1 MQDEELF
8 VACGESL
15 YKRENHT
22 HAGEQAWR
30 LDFDTTRGNSRGEA
44 NRKSRTG
51 PDPSAGKEYQAGWGS
66 PFDTARTN
74 RPSSET
80 GSEDGA
86 FRIPAG
92 SRKAALVHL
101 ALEAW
106 RARLLDPKALGE
118 VRGREV
124 DEVGLQRALY
134 RSSMGEIE
142 HLLGPVVK
150 GRRVIVEGRLA
161 GTGRTALERLG
172 AEVEELRLEDQKRY
186 IDMTPAIF
194 VFAAVAMAVRYIS
207 LGLDDQDLYI
217 LAGILFALMYG
228 LRPFFFKMQ
237 RPRDE

>member
-1 MQDEELF
+1 
-8 VACGESL
+8 
-15 YKRENHT
+15 
-22 HAGEQAWR
+22 
-30 LDFDTTRGNSRGEA
+30 LDFDTTRDNGGR
-44 NRKSRTG
+44 G
-51 PDPSAGKEYQAGWGS
+51 PDHGSRRVPYSLAGRPDLSGRGGYFDAARTDLPSA
-66 PFDTARTN
+66 
-74 RPSSET
+74 
-80 GSEDGA
+80 EDGT

-106 RARLLDPKALGE
+106 RAGLLDPRALGE

-124 DEVGLQRALY
+124 DEAGLQRALY

-142 HLLGPVVK
+142 HLLGPVLK
-150 GRRVIVEGRLA
+150 GKLVVVEGRLA

-172 AEVEELRLEDQKRY
+172 AEVEELRLEDERRY

-194 VFAAVAMAVRYIS
+194 VFAAVAMAIRYIS

>member
-1 MQDEELF
+1 L
-8 VACGESL
+8 
-15 YKRENHT
+15 
-22 HAGEQAWR
+22 
-30 LDFDTTRGNSRGEA
+30 
-44 NRKSRTG
+44 
-51 PDPSAGKEYQAGWGS
+51 
-66 PFDTARTN
+66 
-74 RPSSET
+74 SSEA
-80 GSEDGA
+80 GSEHA
-86 FRIPAG
+86 TFRIPAG

-101 ALEAW
+101 ALAAW
-106 RARLLDPKALGE
+106 RAGFLDPKALGE

-124 DEVGLQRALY
+124 DESKLQRALY

-142 HLLGPVVK
+142 HLLGPIVR

-161 GTGRTALERLG
+161 GTGRTAIERLG
-172 AEVEELRLEDQKRY
+172 AEVEELRLEDEKRY

-217 LAGILFALMYG
+217 LAGIVFALMYG